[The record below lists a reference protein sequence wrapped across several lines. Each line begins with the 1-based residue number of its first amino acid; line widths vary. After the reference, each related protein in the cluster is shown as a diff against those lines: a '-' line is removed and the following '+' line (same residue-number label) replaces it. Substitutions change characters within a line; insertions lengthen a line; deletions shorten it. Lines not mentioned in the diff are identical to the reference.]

1 MTAASHNRKSVF
13 INCPFD
19 GAYLPLFRA
28 TVFTV
33 ARCGFRPR
41 CALEV
46 NNSADIRIEK
56 IARIIK
62 ECPIGIHDISRT
74 EPDSVNGLPR
84 FNMPLELGL
93 YLGARYFGGRTHR
106 SKACLILDREPYRYQ
121 KFISDIAGQDVAT
134 HGDDAREVIKAV
146 RDFLNSHNGPEPL
159 PDRDRF
165 LWPEYQRFQ
174 SALPEICNK
183 LQIAEADL
191 QFPDFLYI
199 VKDYV
204 SEDSPEALASRPPP

>member
-1 MTAASHNRKSVF
+1 MPTSRANPKAVF

-19 GAYLPLFRA
+19 GTYTPLFKA
-28 TVFTV
+28 VVFAV
-33 ARCGFRPR
+33 VRCGFLPL

-56 IARIIK
+56 IARIIR

-74 EPDSVNGLPR
+74 EPDSVNSLPR

-93 YLGARYFGGRTHR
+93 YLGARYFGDRTHR
-106 SKACLILDREPYRYQ
+106 NKAYLILDREPYRYQ
-121 KFISDIAGQDVAT
+121 KFISDIAT
-134 HGDDAREVIKAV
+134 HGDEAREVIKAV

-174 SALPEICNK
+174 SALPEICAK
-183 LQIAEADL
+183 LKIAEAEL

-199 VKDYV
+199 VTDYV
-204 SEDSPEALASRPPP
+204 SEDTPENLAARPNP